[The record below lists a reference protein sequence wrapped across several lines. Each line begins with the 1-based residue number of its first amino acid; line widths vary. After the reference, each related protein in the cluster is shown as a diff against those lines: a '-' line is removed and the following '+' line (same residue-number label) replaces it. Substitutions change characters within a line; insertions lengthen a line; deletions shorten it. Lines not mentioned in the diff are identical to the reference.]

1 MSTAEVCMVAG
12 MALVTFLIRYGL
24 LPLSGRL
31 SLPPTVER
39 ALSYS
44 APAVLTAI
52 IVPTVLMPDGKEMV
66 LSLSNSYLVGAVATA
81 GVGWLT
87 RNLLATI
94 VLGMA
99 AFLCWQWVVKNLLMF

>member
-1 MSTAEVCMVAG
+1 MSSAEVCMVAG

-24 LPLSGRL
+24 LPLSGRFV
-31 SLPPTVER
+31 LPTALER

-66 LSLSNSYLVGAVATA
+66 LSLSNSYLVGALATA
-81 GVGWLT
+81 AVGWLT

-94 VLGMA
+94 VLGMGV
-99 AFLCWQWVVKNLLMF
+99 FLSWQWVVQHLL

>member
-1 MSTAEVCMVAG
+1 
-12 MALVTFLIRYGL
+12 MALVTFMIRYGL

-31 SLPPTVER
+31 TLPAALER

-52 IVPTVLMPDGKEMV
+52 VVPAVLMPDGKEIAF
-66 LSLSNSYLVGAVATA
+66 SFSNSYLVGAVVTA
-81 GVGWLT
+81 CVGWLT

-94 VLGMA
+94 VLGMGG
-99 AFLCWQWVVKNLLMF
+99 FLFWQWVAVDILKAG

>member
-1 MSTAEVCMVAG
+1 MSPTEVCMVGG

-24 LPLSGRL
+24 LPLSGRRV
-31 SLPPTVER
+31 LPAVLER

-66 LSLSNSYLVGAVATA
+66 ISLSNSYLVGAVATA
-81 GVGWLT
+81 AVGWLT
-87 RNLLATI
+87 RNLLVTI
-94 VLGMA
+94 VTGMGV
-99 AFLCWQWVVKNLLMF
+99 FLCWQWVVQHLLAS